1 MLRSQHLIVSA
12 LAGLVIPVFA
22 AGCSEDE
29 KATPQAVFDGRLEL
43 SPATD
48 LGELKNCGEAGGIFT
63 IGEFGNP
70 AFDPPIPTKPV
81 KDGDSTQQGGA
92 GVGCSVTPA
101 GEGEF
106 NISGFLNLTGATGG
120 TFNVRQSKVKTA
132 CPPEAPCTGISATF
146 SKRSGA
152 GLVYNQTDGGCSLV
166 FTTNYQGVAAGRVW
180 GEITCPK
187 VTNDGAGVA
196 CQAKAQFRFENCD
209 Q

>member
-1 MLRSQHLIVSA
+1 MLRRQHLIVSA

-43 SPATD
+43 SPAQD
-48 LGELKNCGEAGGIFT
+48 LGELKNCGEAGGLFT

-92 GVGCSVTPA
+92 GVGCSVKPA
-101 GEGEF
+101 GEGQF
-106 NISGFLNLTGATGG
+106 AISGFLNLTGATGG
-120 TFNVRQSKVKTA
+120 TFNIRNSTVSTNCTA
-132 CPPEAPCTGISATF
+132 DAPCKGISATF
-146 SKRSGA
+146 SKRSGG
-152 GLVYNQTDGGCSLV
+152 GLVYNQTDGGCQLV
-166 FTTNYQGVAAGRVW
+166 YLTNYQGVAAGRVW

-187 VTNDGAGVA
+187 VTNETAGVA
-196 CQAKAQFRFENCD
+196 CQAVAQFRFENCD

>member
-1 MLRSQHLIVSA
+1 MLRRQHLIVSV
-12 LAGLVIPVFA
+12 LAGLFIPVLA

-29 KATPQAVFDGRLEL
+29 KATPQAIFDGRLEL
-43 SPATD
+43 SPSD
-48 LGELKNCGEAGGIFT
+48 LGDLKNCGESGGLFT

-70 AFDPPIPTKPV
+70 ALEIPSKPV

-92 GVGCSVTPA
+92 GVGCSVKPA

-106 NISGFLNLTGATGG
+106 EVSGFLNLTGATGG
-120 TFNVRQSKVKTA
+120 AFNLRNSRVKTDGA
-132 CPPEAPCTGISATF
+132 TSGVSATF
-146 SKRSGA
+146 SKRGGA
-152 GLVYNQTDGGCSLV
+152 GIAYNQTDGGCSIR
-166 FTTNYQGVAAGRVW
+166 FTTNFQGVAAGRIW

-196 CQAKAQFRFENCD
+196 CQAVAQFRFENCD